1 MVREQKRRNMMEIKL
16 KKRLLPNHTL
26 PLMKSREV
34 HTRIAGV
41 TSNNV
46 AGLSVQP
53 VAYERSREYLA
64 HIAEVEIRR
73 SLALADAYRL
83 SLR

>member
-1 MVREQKRRNMMEIKL
+1 MEIKL
-16 KKRLLPNHTL
+16 KKRLLPNLTL
-26 PLMKSREV
+26 PTMKNREV
-34 HTRIAGV
+34 HTRIAIM
-41 TSNNV
+41 TSGNV
-46 AGLSVQP
+46 SGISMRS

-73 SLALADAYRL
+73 SLALAGAHRL

>member
-1 MVREQKRRNMMEIKL
+1 MEIKL
-16 KKRLLPNHTL
+16 KKRLHPNLTL
-26 PLMKSREV
+26 PTMKNREV
-34 HTRIAGV
+34 RTRMAGM

-46 AGLSVQP
+46 AGISVQP

-73 SLALADAYRL
+73 SLASAEAYRL

>member
-1 MVREQKRRNMMEIKL
+1 METKL
-16 KKRLLPNHTL
+16 KKKLLPNLTL
-26 PLMKSREV
+26 PANNHKAIN
-34 HTRIAGV
+34 TRIAGV
-41 TSNNV
+41 TPGNI

-53 VAYERSREYLA
+53 VAYERSREYLS

>member
-1 MVREQKRRNMMEIKL
+1 M
-16 KKRLLPNHTL
+16 
-26 PLMKSREV
+26 
-34 HTRIAGV
+34 AGMTSKNV
-41 TSNNV
+41 T
-46 AGLSVQP
+46 GISVQS

-64 HIAEVEIRR
+64 HIAEVEIKR